1 MPRNSKL
8 SGPISLRLPVEVL
21 ASVEEIAKA
30 TERTRSWI
38 VVRALKRYLATE
50 GKEILDF
57 VEGRAQVEAGESY
70 DMEEVLQ
77 EVERIVRSSPGK
89 AA

>member
-1 MPRNSKL
+1 MSKDVKL
-8 SGPISLRLPVEVL
+8 SDPISLRLPVEML

-30 TERTRSWI
+30 TERSRSWV

-70 DMEEVLQ
+70 DMDEVLR